1 MMIQKKR
8 QLLGQFWV
16 VPIDEWYGK
25 LDVLEFRQTFELGL
39 ALAFVI
45 EHKIVETSSEAETLI
60 EEAYKAFKALLGL
73 KDKDLMKFE
82 RIEEIPNLR
91 P

>member
-45 EHKIVETSSEAETLI
+45 EHKIVRSEEHTSELQ
-60 EEAYKAFKALLGL
+60 
-73 KDKDLMKFE
+73 
-82 RIEEIPNLR
+82 
-91 P
+91 